1 MVDAT
6 KSANTPPVDL
16 PARKIM
22 RRGDE
27 TKSGTNTTANSENPS
42 KATSEADGSDGGNDG
57 GGKSKD
63 KSAMTR
69 EEREARYREA
79 RQRIFGNTQSD
90 ETDLEVATSTEEK
103 DASRSS
109 STSGKKKNKKQ
120 RNLDDDDGFEARSR
134 YNAYYPGQY
143 SAPGYTGDGTIYY
156 SGFSGPMP
164 NQQFAPMHP
173 NASPPPGYANGYPT
187 MMPPDGQS
195 QYAWGQQYQQ
205 SNGPMMYPNYGAM
218 QNGYDISADFQRG
231 MQSFQSAGMP
241 NQMTPKMANASMAG
255 YSDPYAQPPPNL
267 AMSTGWPQQNAYAM
281 PQGPYGPTASGN
293 RPVSAPA
300 QGPVPGSYPYG
311 QFPPP
316 SFNGKANR
324 NQHPIP
330 GSYQRQQ
337 FNPQSQAFVPGGR
350 NMPFQMSP
358 NMGGGPPQMMAGYGG
373 LSMPATGQMPH
384 QMQRPSP
391 PTASPQTFGSPHVMQ
406 GANHMPVNPN
416 SSPSSQPTLSS
427 QGLTQQNSS
436 VPAQSSIAKYG
447 TPSNLPAR
455 PPPTQQQAP
464 KFSLPG
470 HALAPAGRVLSN
482 PASPYIGNTAQP
494 VPIQGGSSNN

>member
-42 KATSEADGSDGGNDG
+42 KATSEADGSDGGHD

-79 RQRIFGNTQSD
+79 RQRIFGNAQND
-90 ETDLEVATSTEEK
+90 ENDSTDVSPTAEEK

-109 STSGKKKNKKQ
+109 SASGKKKAKKQ
-120 RNLDDDDGFEARSR
+120 RNVDDDDGFEARSR
-134 YNAYYPGQY
+134 FNAYYPGQY
-143 SAPGYTGDGTIYY
+143 SAPGYTGDGTVYY
-156 SGFSGPMP
+156 SGYPGPMP
-164 NQQFAPMHP
+164 TQQYPAVLP
-173 NASPPPGYANGYPT
+173 NASPPTGYANGYPV
-187 MMPPDGQS
+187 MMGQDAQS
-195 QYAWGQQYQQ
+195 QYAWAQQYQP
-205 SNGPMMYPNYGAM
+205 SNGPMMYPSYGGV
-218 QNGYDISADFQRG
+218 QNSYDLSADFQRG
-231 MQSFQSAGMP
+231 MQSFQSAGLP
-241 NQMTPKMANASMAG
+241 SQMTPKMANASMANHP
-255 YSDPYAQPPPNL
+255 DHYAQPAPNL
-267 AMSTGWPQQNAYAM
+267 AMNSGWPQQPAYGM
-281 PQGPYGPTASGN
+281 QQSPYGSTGSGN
-293 RPVSAPA
+293 RPLSAPA
-300 QGPVPGSYPYG
+300 QGPMPGIYPYG

-316 SFNGKANR
+316 SYNGKANR
-324 NQHPIP
+324 NNQHPIP

-358 NMGGGPPQMMAGYGG
+358 NMGGPPPMMGAYGG
-373 LSMPATGQMPH
+373 LSMPAANQMQHQMP
-384 QMQRPSP
+384 RPSP
-391 PTASPQTFGSPHVMQ
+391 PTANMQTFGSPHVMQ
-406 GANHMPVNPN
+406 GGGHMTSNPN
-416 SSPSSQPTLSS
+416 SSPSSQPSLSS
-427 QGLTQQNSS
+427 QGMSQQNAS

-470 HALAPAGRVLSN
+470 HALAPAARVLSN
-482 PASPYIGNTAQP
+482 PTSPYMGGAAQTEP
-494 VPIQGGSSNN
+494 VQGAPNNN